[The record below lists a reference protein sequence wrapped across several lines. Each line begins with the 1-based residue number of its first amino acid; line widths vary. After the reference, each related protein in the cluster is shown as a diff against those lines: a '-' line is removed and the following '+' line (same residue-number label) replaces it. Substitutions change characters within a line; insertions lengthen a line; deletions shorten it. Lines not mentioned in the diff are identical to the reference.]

1 MRIILLLVVLTIIGL
16 ISTQWIGGKQS
27 TPPAALPSP
36 ANSATLTPPPV
47 PTRPQ
52 DLKQFEQ
59 DMNRFMQ
66 NAATQRDRQD
76 QAK

>member
-1 MRIILLLVVLTIIGL
+1 MRIVLLLVVLTIIGL
-16 ISTQWIGGKQS
+16 ISVQWLGSKQPA
-27 TPPAALPSP
+27 PPTALPPP

-59 DMNRFMQ
+59 DMSRFMQ
-66 NAATQRDRQD
+66 DAAAQRDRQD
-76 QAK
+76 HAK